1 MINICKEFFSMHLT
15 ELCESTSVSTVLE
28 AKLVWARAGKSLTRK
43 YRCTVGKRKGR
54 VVANPTQCNA
64 PIDLK
69 KRFTLRRTKAMKGS
83 RMARK
88 AKRTKKF
95 NPASRMVQKLNKK

>member
-1 MINICKEFFSMHLT
+1 MHLT
-15 ELCESTSVSTVLE
+15 VLCENTIVSTVLE

-69 KRFTLRRTKAMKGS
+69 KRFTLKRTKAMKGA

-95 NPASRMVQKLNKK
+95 NPASRMVAKLNKR

>member
-1 MINICKEFFSMHLT
+1 MHLT
-15 ELCESTSVSTVLE
+15 ELLDQPVVE
-28 AKLVWARAGKSLTRK
+28 AKLVWARKGKALTRK
-43 YRCTVGKRKGR
+43 FRCTVGKRAGR
-54 VVANPTQCNA
+54 VVSNPTQCSA

-69 KRFTLRRTKAMKGS
+69 KRFTLKRTKAIKGA

-95 NPASRMVQKLNKK
+95 NPASRMVQRLNKK

>member
-1 MINICKEFFSMHLT
+1 MHLT
-15 ELCESTSVSTVLE
+15 ELLDSPVVE
-28 AKLVWARAGKSLTRK
+28 AKLVWARKGKQLTRK
-43 YRCTVGKRKGR
+43 FRCTVGKRAGR
-54 VVANPTQCNA
+54 VVSKPSQCSA

-69 KRFTLRRTKAMKGS
+69 KRFTLKRTKAIKGA

-95 NPASRMVQKLNKK
+95 NPASRMVAKLNKK

>member
-1 MINICKEFFSMHLT
+1 MHLT
-15 ELCESTSVSTVLE
+15 ELLDEPVVE
-28 AKLVWARAGKSLTRK
+28 AKLVWARKGKALTRK
-43 YRCTVGKRKGR
+43 FRCTVGKRAGR
-54 VVANPTQCNA
+54 VVSNPTQCSA

-69 KRFTLRRTKAMKGS
+69 KRFTLKRTKAIKGA

-95 NPASRMVQKLNKK
+95 NPASRMVQRLNKK

>member
-1 MINICKEFFSMHLT
+1 MHLT
-15 ELCESTSVSTVLE
+15 ELLDSPVVE
-28 AKLVWARAGKSLTRK
+28 AKLVWARKGKQLTRK
-43 YRCTVGKRKGR
+43 FRCTVGRRAGR
-54 VVANPTQCNA
+54 VVSNPTQCSA

-69 KRFTLRRTKAMKGS
+69 KRFTLKKTKAIKGA

-95 NPASRMVQKLNKK
+95 NAASRMVQRLNKK

>member
-1 MINICKEFFSMHLT
+1 MQVAEIIDEGIT
-15 ELCESTSVSTVLE
+15 TVF
-28 AKLVWARAGKSLTRK
+28 GKSGNKTVRK
-43 YRCTVGKRKGR
+43 YRCTSGPRKGR
-54 VVANPTQCNA
+54 VVANPSQCNA

-69 KRFTLRRTKAMKGS
+69 KRITLRRTKAMKGA

>member
-1 MINICKEFFSMHLT
+1 MHLT
-15 ELCESTSVSTVLE
+15 ELLDEPVVE
-28 AKLVWARAGKSLTRK
+28 AKLVWARKGKALTRK
-43 YRCTVGKRKGR
+43 FRCTVGKRAGR
-54 VVANPTQCNA
+54 VVANPTQCSA

-69 KRFTLRRTKAMKGS
+69 KRFTLKRTKAIKGA

-95 NPASRMVQKLNKK
+95 NPASRMVAKLNKK

>member
-1 MINICKEFFSMHLT
+1 MHLT
-15 ELCESTSVSTVLE
+15 ELLDDPVVE
-28 AKLVWARAGKSLTRK
+28 AKLVWARKGKQLTRK
-43 YRCTVGKRKGR
+43 FRCTVGKRAGR
-54 VVANPTQCNA
+54 VVSNPTQCSA

-69 KRFTLRRTKAMKGS
+69 KRFTLRRTKAIKGA

>member
-1 MINICKEFFSMHLT
+1 MHLT
-15 ELCESTSVSTVLE
+15 ELLDKPVIE
-28 AKLVWARAGKSLTRK
+28 AKLVWARKGKQLTRK
-43 YRCTVGKRKGR
+43 FRCTVGKRAGR
-54 VVANPTQCNA
+54 VVSTPSQCSA

-69 KRFTLRRTKAMKGS
+69 KRFTLKRTKAIKGA

-88 AKRTKKF
+88 ARRTKKF

>member
-1 MINICKEFFSMHLT
+1 MHLT
-15 ELCESTSVSTVLE
+15 ELLDDPVVE
-28 AKLVWARAGKSLTRK
+28 AKLVWARKGKQLTRK
-43 YRCTVGKRKGR
+43 FRCTVGKRAGR
-54 VVANPTQCNA
+54 VVSNPTQCSA
-64 PIDLK
+64 PFDLK
-69 KRFTLRRTKAMKGS
+69 KRFTLKRTKAIKGA

>member
-1 MINICKEFFSMHLT
+1 
-15 ELCESTSVSTVLE
+15 
-28 AKLVWARAGKSLTRK
+28 
-43 YRCTVGKRKGR
+43 VGKRAGR
-54 VVANPTQCNA
+54 VVSTPSQCSA

-69 KRFTLRRTKAMKGS
+69 KRFTLRRTKAIKGA

-88 AKRTKKF
+88 ARRTKKF

>member
-1 MINICKEFFSMHLT
+1 MHLT
-15 ELCESTSVSTVLE
+15 ELLDSPVVE
-28 AKLVWARAGKSLTRK
+28 AKLVWARKGKQLTRK
-43 YRCTVGKRKGR
+43 FRCTVGKRAGR
-54 VVANPTQCNA
+54 VVSKPSQCSA

-69 KRFTLRRTKAMKGS
+69 KRFTLKRTKAIKGA